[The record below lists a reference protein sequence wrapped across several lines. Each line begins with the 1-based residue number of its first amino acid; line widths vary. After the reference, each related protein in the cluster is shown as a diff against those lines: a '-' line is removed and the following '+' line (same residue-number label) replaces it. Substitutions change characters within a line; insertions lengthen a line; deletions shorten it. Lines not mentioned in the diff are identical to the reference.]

1 MQIMLQTWIM
11 LTACGCTRSGSQC
24 RAYTPLRMVV
34 AAMLIMCVSG
44 VSPGVV
50 ITTSLTG
57 GVPDIVVG
65 AAMLRVASV
74 HQLQIPLHMH

>member
-1 MQIMLQTWIM
+1 MQIM
-11 LTACGCTRSGSQC
+11 TAGGCTRSGSQC
-24 RAYTPLRMVV
+24 RAYSPLRMVV